1 MNRMKFILTLAF
13 MVCMAGNACSQTSKD
28 LFSINT
34 MIKIKE
40 LINNDRDDEA
50 LSILDNMEKQGIDS
64 AHDSI
69 RVLFYEDK
77 GVILFDN
84 EKYNDCIPYFLKA
97 ISLYEKLNIK
107 AQNYLDDFMGIG
119 YSYGMMK
126 DYDNAERY
134 YRKALLKS
142 ATAKC
147 NKNFQ
152 PSVYKNLGDLYMLK
166 CDSALAE
173 ECYTM
178 AAAGDKDAVDDNS
191 FISMNYINW
200 EAACWDKINKL
211 VDEKKYE
218 DAAKEYAVFIDEL
231 KKKKGVTYESYL
243 VAVNSRAML
252 LSRYLHRTDEA
263 LPLYKELTDI
273 ADKLPGGNETICNA
287 FCNLV
292 LCYSKTNRQNELKEA
307 IRDGLDYLKKANI
320 ENFPPF
326 MIYRMAGNGAYWQ
339 KDYPNAIKYYEQY
352 IRESKDNHESGTN
365 FEDIANMLSVSYL
378 LSNMPAKAK
387 DLLMDVVKGSKR
399 KLEKDNVSL
408 LANIYHNLGRAYMMQ
423 GDKKEALKFL
433 NRSSEIQQQIYG
445 KTTERTLQYI
455 NECKSR

>member
-1 MNRMKFILTLAF
+1 MYRILLTLAF
-13 MVCMAGNACSQTSKD
+13 MVCMAENTCSQTSED

-40 LINNDRDDEA
+40 LINNDRNDEA
-50 LSILDNMEKQGIDS
+50 SVILDRMEKQGIDT

-77 GVILFDN
+77 GVILFYDD
-84 EKYNDCIPYFLKA
+84 KYNDCIPYFQKA

-107 AQNYLDDFMGIG
+107 AQNYLDDFMAIG
-119 YSYGMMK
+119 FSYGMMK

-142 ATAKC
+142 TTAECK
-147 NKNFQ
+147 KDFQ
-152 PSVYKNLGDLYMLK
+152 PSVYKKLGDLYMLK
-166 CDSALAE
+166 GDSALAE

-178 AAAGDKDAVDDNS
+178 VADGDKAAAEDNE
-191 FISMNYINW
+191 FISMDYINW
-200 EAACWDKINKL
+200 EAARWDKINKL

-218 DAAKEYAVFIDEL
+218 DAVKEYAVFCDEL

-243 VAVNSRAML
+243 VAVNCRAML

-263 LPLYKELTDI
+263 LPLYKELTEI
-273 ADKLPGGNETICNA
+273 ADKLPKGNETICNA

-307 IRDGLDYLKKANI
+307 IRDGLEYLKKANI

-352 IRESKDNHESGTN
+352 IGESKDNHEGGTN

-378 LSNMPAKAK
+378 LSNMPGKAK
-387 DLLMDVVKGSKR
+387 DLLLDVVKGSERMLK
-399 KLEKDNVSL
+399 KDNISL

-423 GDKKEALKFL
+423 GDKKKALTFL
-433 NRSSEIQQQIYG
+433 NRSSEIQQQVFG

>member
-1 MNRMKFILTLAF
+1 MYRILLTLAF
-13 MVCMAGNACSQTSKD
+13 MVCMAGNACSQTSED

-40 LINNDRDDEA
+40 LIDEDRNDEA
-50 LSILDNMEKQGIDS
+50 LSMLDKMEKQGIDT

-77 GVILFDN
+77 GVILFYDD
-84 EKYNDCIPYFLKA
+84 KYNDCIPYFQKA
-97 ISLYEKLNIK
+97 ISLYEKLNMK
-107 AQNYLDDFMGIG
+107 AQNYLDDFIAIG

-142 ATAKC
+142 TTAECK
-147 NKNFQ
+147 KDFQ
-152 PSVYKNLGDLYMLK
+152 PSVYKKLGDLYMLK
-166 CDSALAE
+166 GDSALAE

-178 AAAGDKDAVDDNS
+178 VADGDKATVKDNE

-200 EAACWDKINKL
+200 EVACWDKINKL

-218 DAAKEYAVFIDEL
+218 DAVKEYAAFCDEL

-252 LSRYLHRTDEA
+252 LSRYLHRTNEA
-263 LPLYKELTDI
+263 LPLYKELTEI
-273 ADKLPGGNETICNA
+273 ADKLPSGNETICNA

-307 IRDGLDYLKKANI
+307 IRDGLEYLKKANI

-326 MIYRMAGNGAYWQ
+326 IIYRMAGNGFYWQ
-339 KDYPNAIKYYEQY
+339 QDYSNAIKYYEKY
-352 IRESKDNHESGTN
+352 IGMSKDKHEGGTN
-365 FEDIANMLSVSYL
+365 FEEIANMLSVSYIF
-378 LSNMPAKAK
+378 SGMPEKAKAV
-387 DLLMDVVKGSKR
+387 LLDVLKSSER
-399 KLEKDNVSL
+399 KLKKESPQT
-408 LANIYHNLGRAYMMQ
+408 LATIYHNLGRAYMLEN
-423 GDKKEALKFL
+423 DKADALKFL
-433 NRSSEIQQQIYG
+433 NRSSDLQKQLYG
-445 KTTERTLQYI
+445 KTGERTLQYI
-455 NECKSR
+455 NECK

>member
-1 MNRMKFILTLAF
+1 MYRILLTLAF
-13 MVCMAGNACSQTSKD
+13 MVCMAGNACSQTSED

-40 LINNDRDDEA
+40 LIDEDRNDEA
-50 LSILDNMEKQGIDS
+50 LSMLDKMEKQGIDT

-77 GVILFDN
+77 GVILFYDD
-84 EKYNDCIPYFLKA
+84 KYNDCIPYFQKA
-97 ISLYEKLNIK
+97 ISLYEKLNMK
-107 AQNYLDDFMGIG
+107 AQNYLDDFMAIG

-142 ATAKC
+142 TTAECK
-147 NKNFQ
+147 KDFQ
-152 PSVYKNLGDLYMLK
+152 PSVYKKLGDLYMLK
-166 CDSALAE
+166 GDSALAE

-178 AAAGDKDAVDDNS
+178 VADGDKATVKDNE

-200 EAACWDKINKL
+200 EVACWDKINKL

-218 DAAKEYAVFIDEL
+218 DAVKEYAAFCDEL

-263 LPLYKELTDI
+263 LPLYKELTEI
-273 ADKLPGGNETICNA
+273 ADKLPSGNETICNA

-307 IRDGLDYLKKANI
+307 IRDGLEYLKKANI

-326 MIYRMAGNGAYWQ
+326 IIYRMAGNGFYWQ
-339 KDYPNAIKYYEQY
+339 QDYSNAIKYYEKY
-352 IRESKDNHESGTN
+352 IGMSKDKHEGGTN
-365 FEDIANMLSVSYL
+365 FEEIANMLSVSYIF
-378 LSNMPAKAK
+378 SGMPEKAKAV
-387 DLLMDVVKGSKR
+387 LLDVLKGSER
-399 KLEKDNVSL
+399 KLKKESPQT
-408 LANIYHNLGRAYMMQ
+408 LATIYHNLGRAYMLEN
-423 GDKKEALKFL
+423 DKADALKFL
-433 NRSSEIQQQIYG
+433 NRSSDLQKQLYG
-445 KTTERTLQYI
+445 KTGERTLQYI
-455 NECKSR
+455 NECK